1 VTGSRDGSVFDSN
14 GSALQLAL
22 MSTVPQSLLLTV
34 ANYRDLGE
42 GPPHYQLIEGEI
54 LLSPAPNR
62 YHQVISRNLE
72 FILMRY
78 LADHPI
84 GEIYHAPFDV
94 YLDDL
99 NAYQPDIVFVGT
111 ERKRMLEDDGAHG
124 APDLVVEI
132 LSPSTTRLDKRK
144 RAHFAKHG
152 TREFW
157 QIDPNLQQIQRFDF
171 ARDPA
176 KPVQIIDEAEVF
188 ESPLF
193 PGLKISAAE
202 VFKP

>member
-1 VTGSRDGSVFDSN
+1 MGGAESVFDSI
-14 GSALQLAL
+14 GSALQLTV
-22 MSTVPQSLLLTV
+22 MSTGPQSLLLTV
-34 ANYRDLGE
+34 ADYRDLGE

-72 FILMRY
+72 FILMRH
-78 LADHPI
+78 LVDHPI

-99 NAYQPDIVFVGT
+99 NAYQPDIVVVGT
-111 ERKRMLEDDGAHG
+111 ERKRMLEDDGA
-124 APDLVVEI
+124 PDLAVEI

-144 RAHFAKHG
+144 RAHFAKHC
-152 TREFW
+152 TRAFW

-193 PGLKISAAE
+193 PGLTISAAE

>member
-1 VTGSRDGSVFDSN
+1 MAT
-14 GSALQLAL
+14 A
-22 MSTVPQSLLLTV
+22 PQALLLTV
-34 ANYRDLGE
+34 EDYRELGE

-54 LLSPAPNR
+54 FMSPAPNR
-62 YHQVISRNLE
+62 YHQGISRNLE
-72 FILMRY
+72 FILLRY
-78 LADHPI
+78 LAQRPT
-84 GEIYHAPFDV
+84 GELYHAPFDV

-99 NAYQPDIVFVGT
+99 NAYQPDIVFVSDA
-111 ERKRMLEDDGAHG
+111 RKDIFKDDGAHG

-144 RAHFAKHG
+144 RANFAKHG

-171 ARDPA
+171 ARDQA
-176 KPVQIIDEAEVF
+176 KPIQIVDDGETF

-193 PGLKISAAE
+193 PGLVISATE
-202 VFKP
+202 IFKR

>member
-1 VTGSRDGSVFDSN
+1 
-14 GSALQLAL
+14 
-22 MSTVPQSLLLTV
+22 MSTAPDPLLMTV
-34 ANYRDLGE
+34 ADYRELGE

-54 LLSPAPNR
+54 LMSPAPNR
-62 YHQVISRNLE
+62 YHQVILRNLG
-72 FILMRY
+72 FILMRH
-78 LADHPI
+78 LSAHPI
-84 GEIYHAPFDV
+84 GELYYAPFDV

-99 NAYQPDIVFVGT
+99 NAYQPDIVFVS
-111 ERKRMLEDDGAHG
+111 EARKEILQDDGAHG

-144 RAHFAKHG
+144 RNNFAKHG

-171 ARDPA
+171 RRDQA
-176 KPVQIIDEAEVF
+176 KPVQIIDENDTF

-193 PGLKISAAE
+193 PGLAISAAE
-202 VFKP
+202 IFKR